1 MKWLLLT
8 GAALLL
14 ILLATAGVWLYL
26 TDSAEQVCKELA
38 GLEEALIREDWAEA
52 EAVCERTE
60 AAWEQARPR
69 WAVLIDHGE
78 MEDIDF
84 ALVSLRGA
92 VLRKERDEASKE
104 LTELTLFLRRAPEA
118 ERPGWENVF

>member
-14 ILLATAGVWLYL
+14 ILLATAGVWFYL

-38 GLEEALIREDWAEA
+38 GLEEALADGDWARA
-52 EAVCERTE
+52 QAVCERAA
-60 AAWEQARPR
+60 AAWEQARTR

-84 ALVSLRGA
+84 AFVSLKGA
-92 VLRKERDEASKE
+92 LGRKARDEALKE
-104 LTELTLFLRRAPEA
+104 LTELKFFLRRAAAA
-118 ERPGWENVF
+118 ERPGWENIL

>member
-8 GAALLL
+8 GAALVL

-52 EAVCERTE
+52 EATCERAE
-60 AAWEQARPR
+60 AAWRQARPR

-84 ALVSLRGA
+84 ALVSLSGA

-104 LTELTLFLRRAPEA
+104 LTELIFFLRRAPEA
-118 ERPGWENVF
+118 ERPGWENIL

>member
-14 ILLATAGVWLYL
+14 ILLATAGVWFYL

-38 GLEEALIREDWAEA
+38 GLEEAIESGDWAEA

-60 AAWEQARPR
+60 AAWRQVRPR

-84 ALVSLRGA
+84 AFVSLKGA
-92 VLRKERDEASKE
+92 LGREDRDEALKE
-104 LTELTLFLRRAPEA
+104 LTELTFFLRRAPEA
-118 ERPGWENVF
+118 ERPGWENIL

>member
-52 EAVCERTE
+52 EAVCERAE
-60 AAWEQARPR
+60 AAWRQARPR

-84 ALVSLRGA
+84 ALVSLSGA

-104 LTELTLFLRRAPEA
+104 LAELIFFLRRAPEA
-118 ERPGWENVF
+118 ERPGWENIL

>member
-14 ILLATAGVWLYL
+14 ILIATAGVWFYL
-26 TDSAEQVCKELA
+26 TDSAEQVCQELA
-38 GLEEALIREDWAEA
+38 GLEEAIESEDWAEA
-52 EAVCERTE
+52 EAVCERAE
-60 AAWEQARPR
+60 AAWRQARPR

-84 ALVSLRGA
+84 ALVSLSGA

-104 LTELTLFLRRAPEA
+104 LTELTFFLRRAPET
-118 ERPGWENVF
+118 ERPDWENIL

>member
-14 ILLATAGVWLYL
+14 ILIATAGVWLYL
-26 TDSAEQVCKELA
+26 TDSAEQVCGELA
-38 GLEEALIREDWAEA
+38 GLEEALMNEDWERAEA
-52 EAVCERTE
+52 TCERAET
-60 AAWEQARPR
+60 AWRQARPR

-84 ALVSLRGA
+84 ALISLRGA
-92 VLRKERDEASKE
+92 VLRQERDEAAKE
-104 LTELTLFLRRAPEA
+104 LTELTFFLRRAPEA
-118 ERPGWENVF
+118 ERPGWENIL

>member
-26 TDSAEQVCKELA
+26 TDSAEQVCRELT
-38 GLEEALIREDWAEA
+38 GLEEALSAEDWAEA
-52 EAVCERTE
+52 QATCERTE
-60 AAWEQARPR
+60 AAWRQARPR

-84 ALVSLRGA
+84 ALVSLSGA

-104 LTELTLFLRRAPEA
+104 LTELIFFLRRAPQA
-118 ERPGWENVF
+118 ERPDWENIL

>member
-8 GAALLL
+8 GAALVL
-14 ILLATAGVWLYL
+14 ILLAAAGVWSYL
-26 TDSAEQVCKELA
+26 TDSAEQVCKELV
-38 GLEEALIREDWAEA
+38 GLEEALLREDWAEA
-52 EAVCERTE
+52 QAVCERAE

-104 LTELTLFLRRAPEA
+104 LTELTFFLRRAPEA
-118 ERPGWENVF
+118 ERPGWENIL